1 MLIPKIANRMV
12 KLKLRL
18 NQKAKNNSQ
27 GNPWRNYSLVAGVT
41 VLLFVLSLSW
51 IQMQTRKFKSQQESK
66 LRQEL
71 AQQSATL
78 KATLSQS
85 PSQRAATLRQIA
97 ESNRLSRARH
107 RARYLL
113 GVDLLEQ
120 RQGAAALEVLEGL
133 EKEYPLL
140 APQILF
146 QKAQAYRLNQQ
157 DKKFEATLNYLQKNY
172 PNSPVVGDALA
183 LLGEQNPEYKLQLI
197 NRFPEHPHTQKIA
210 RQILARNQENL
221 PMLLLLAKYSRD
233 AELNP
238 VRDRLVLQYP
248 AQLQPEDWEAIA
260 DGYWRAG
267 ENRKAADAYSLASS
281 TPRNLYRAG
290 RGFHLNGNLDS
301 ATRAY
306 QRLLEEYH
314 DAREAGLALLHLA
327 SISSGDEAVVYL
339 ETAIAKF
346 PANAAQAYHAKAK
359 IHDAFQKST
368 AANQARQKL
377 LADYGDSATAAD
389 YRWQT
394 AQILAD
400 TGNKQAAWQWM
411 QPVLTAPPNSKFAPQ
426 ALYWTGK
433 WAKDLGQIEDAQT
446 AWKRAIA
453 FYPQS
458 YWAWR
463 SAVMLGWD
471 VGDFSSLRQR
481 NPELDFTPIYA
492 SLPMGSEALQELY
505 FLGQYRDAWTLL
517 QSEIEH
523 PQQLSVNE
531 QFTEGLLLLKLGQI
545 RQGIKQILD
554 LAERESP
561 QDRQEW
567 SALRKSPAYWHGLFP
582 FPYRQEILQY
592 SRQEK
597 INPLLMISVMRKES
611 TFAPEIDSAVGAVGL
626 MQIVPPTAEWVAEQ
640 INLEHYT
647 LTKPEDNIKIGSWYL
662 AHNHQRYDNSSLLA
676 VASYNAGTGNVN
688 QWIARYDLA
697 DGDRFVAAIPFAETQ
712 DYVEGVFGNYWN
724 YLRLYNPQLKAKING
739 LVAEVKAGN

>member
-1 MLIPKIANRMV
+1 MLIPRIANRML

-41 VLLFVLSLSW
+41 VLLFALSLSW
-51 IQMQTRKFKSQQESK
+51 IQMQTRKFKSQQASK

-120 RQGAAALEVLEGL
+120 RQGAAALEVLEDL

-197 NRFPEHPHTQKIA
+197 NRFPDHPHTQKIA

-233 AELNP
+233 VELNP

-411 QPVLTAPPNSKFAPQ
+411 QPVLTAPLNSKFAPQ

-592 SRQEK
+592 SQQEK

-697 DGDRFVAAIPFAETQ
+697 DSDRFVAAIPFAETQ

>member
-1 MLIPKIANRMV
+1 MLIPKIANRML

-51 IQMQTRKFKSQQESK
+51 IQMQTRKFKSQQASK

-120 RQGAAALEVLEGL
+120 RQGAAALEVLEDL

-183 LLGEQNPEYKLQLI
+183 LLGEQNSEYKLQLI

-281 TPRNLYRAG
+281 TPRNLYRAA

-592 SRQEK
+592 SQQEK

-626 MQIVPPTAEWVAEQ
+626 MQIVPPTAEWVTEQ

-662 AHNHQRYDNSSLLA
+662 AHNHHRYDNSSLLA

-697 DGDRFVAAIPFAETQ
+697 DSDRFVAAIPFAETQ

-739 LVAEVKAGN
+739 LVAEVKTDN